1 MQGAS
6 AGNPGYLLYRKH
18 NNSGL
23 LVPFAEV
30 KLLLI
35 KGVTEPIVS
44 KYGIQRV
51 STGSPSY
58 QYFMLGKGIDVQDN
72 NWLIIWRVYGSAHSY
87 MHMHPFPLHQWQRN
101 CSITCSTIFQLCPIH
116 ALMIH
121 AEFFDE
127 RAPPWIILIS
137 KSSSL
142 LLRLS

>member
-44 KYGIQRV
+44 KYGIQGV
-51 STGSPSY
+51 STGSSSY
-58 QYFMLGKGIDVQDN
+58 QYFMLGKGIDVQH
-72 NWLIIWRVYGSAHSY
+72 NWSFEEYMAQLTPTCTCIHSLY
-87 MHMHPFPLHQWQRN
+87 
-101 CSITCSTIFQLCPIH
+101 
-116 ALMIH
+116 
-121 AEFFDE
+121 
-127 RAPPWIILIS
+127 IS
-137 KSSSL
+137 G
-142 LLRLS
+142 REIVQ

>member
-23 LVPFAEV
+23 LVPFADV

-44 KYGIQRV
+44 KYGIQGV

-58 QYFMLGKGIDVQDN
+58 QYFMLGKGIDVQH
-72 NWLIIWRVYGSAHSY
+72 NWSFEEYMAQLTPTFTCIHSLY
-87 MHMHPFPLHQWQRN
+87 
-101 CSITCSTIFQLCPIH
+101 
-116 ALMIH
+116 
-121 AEFFDE
+121 
-127 RAPPWIILIS
+127 IS
-137 KSSSL
+137 G
-142 LLRLS
+142 REIVQ

>member
-18 NNSGL
+18 NNRGL

-44 KYGIQRV
+44 KYGIQGV

-58 QYFMLGKGIDVQDN
+58 QYFLCGKGIDVQHN
-72 NWLIIWRVYGSAHSY
+72 
-87 MHMHPFPLHQWQRN
+87 
-101 CSITCSTIFQLCPIH
+101 
-116 ALMIH
+116 
-121 AEFFDE
+121 
-127 RAPPWIILIS
+127 
-137 KSSSL
+137 
-142 LLRLS
+142 

>member
-44 KYGIQRV
+44 KYGIQGEHR
-51 STGSPSY
+51 
-58 QYFMLGKGIDVQDN
+58 K
-72 NWLIIWRVYGSAHSY
+72 
-87 MHMHPFPLHQWQRN
+87 
-101 CSITCSTIFQLCPIH
+101 
-116 ALMIH
+116 
-121 AEFFDE
+121 
-127 RAPPWIILIS
+127 S
-137 KSSSL
+137 K
-142 LLRLS
+142 LSVLYVRKRY